1 MQGPE
6 TENNNDHQNEAMA
19 ESGRAWQFICIRK
32 GSVYHAKCHGLDV
45 PTGWNTMGPAAS
57 ERCEDTF
64 HAKPNVKEIFVT
76 HQPGYAYKWKL
87 QEIWLEGMVW
97 CRPNNEDLLMVTK
110 PIREKIVVS
119 LQVNATNSTDLVLV
133 EASKLSGEIL
143 FSREL
148 KKDYTWGRVKEKVV
162 QELQKKHGYTD
173 LDTENVTM
181 CAHGILLAKDFLKC
195 VISKKEF
202 VFATYK
208 ANGTLRKGRH

>member
-76 HQPGYAYKWKL
+76 HHPATPTSGSCRRFGWKA
-87 QEIWLEGMVW
+87 WYGAGRTM
-97 CRPNNEDLLMVTK
+97 
-110 PIREKIVVS
+110 KI
-119 LQVNATNSTDLVLV
+119 
-133 EASKLSGEIL
+133 
-143 FSREL
+143 
-148 KKDYTWGRVKEKVV
+148 
-162 QELQKKHGYTD
+162 
-173 LDTENVTM
+173 
-181 CAHGILLAKDFLKC
+181 C
-195 VISKKEF
+195 
-202 VFATYK
+202 
-208 ANGTLRKGRH
+208 